1 MSLTI
6 EATEAKSLINLE
18 PGTYSARVAA
28 VEPADGGFGS
38 QVKLSFA
45 VDGETTDDG
54 EPLVLW
60 AWASQKLNPKTKLWR
75 FVGAIT
81 GSAPVKGQPFDV
93 ESLIGAP
100 CRLQVGEV
108 QTDDGPR
115 IRVTD
120 VLPPAKRAAKPQE
133 TAPGCT
139 ECFAELGSDGYF
151 TPDGKPYCALH
162 GPRGSEFK

>member
-6 EATEAKSLINLE
+6 DATEAKNQINLE
-18 PGTYSARVAA
+18 PGTYAATVAG
-28 VEPADGGFGS
+28 VSPTDGVFGS
-38 QVKLSFA
+38 QVKFA
-45 VDGETTDDG
+45 FAIDGETTEDG
-54 EPLVLW
+54 APLELW
-60 AWASQKLNPKTKLWR
+60 AWASTKLNPKTKLW
-75 FVGAIT
+75 GWIAAIT
-81 GSAPVKGQPFDV
+81 GAQPTKGQPFDV
-93 ESLIGAP
+93 ETLIGAS

-120 VLPPAKRAAKPQE
+120 VLPPSKRSAKPQE

-139 ECFAELGSDGYF
+139 ECFAELGADGYF